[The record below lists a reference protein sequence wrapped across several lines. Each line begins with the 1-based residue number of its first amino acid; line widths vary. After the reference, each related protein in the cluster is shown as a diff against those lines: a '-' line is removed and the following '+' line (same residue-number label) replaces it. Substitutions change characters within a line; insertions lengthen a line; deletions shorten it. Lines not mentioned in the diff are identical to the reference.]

1 MCIRDRSYLP
11 INETINHPSYQP
23 TNQASSDQPTNQ
35 PTIHPTHQP
44 INHHPTNQRTN
55 EPSIL
60 PTNQMKR
67 PNVTYCCSLTGL
79 DMPDAGPEYVLS
91 FAWTHRHNGHEYEHA
106 HTQCTEA
113 CFQGKS
119 GRGGPRERNE
129 KKRKLKKKKR
139 SKTKNRNNTT
149 PARTD
154 TDKSRQYTRMF
165 SGGGGG
171 REKTNETKR
180 NETKR
185 NETKR
190 NETKI
195 VRWPSRPVLIPYGTV
210 KAYTVQYIV
219 VLEL

>member
-1 MCIRDRSYLP
+1 MGTNTNMHTRSAQRHVSKGRAGEGDRAKETKR
-11 INETINHPSYQP
+11 NET
-23 TNQASSDQPTNQ
+23 
-35 PTIHPTHQP
+35 
-44 INHHPTNQRTN
+44 
-55 EPSIL
+55 L
-60 PTNQMKR
+60 
-67 PNVTYCCSLTGL
+67 
-79 DMPDAGPEYVLS
+79 
-91 FAWTHRHNGHEYEHA
+91 
-106 HTQCTEA
+106 
-113 CFQGKS
+113 
-119 GRGGPRERNE
+119 
-129 KKRKLKKKKR
+129 KKKR